1 MRNKSEIYEKYI
13 IELMFISRLSQRAIW
28 RNAGSISQF
37 TEDYTA
43 AVKATIYIVTLLQYV
58 VTI

>member
-28 RNAGSISQF
+28 QNAGLISQF

-43 AVKATIYIVTLLQYV
+43 VVNISGAKYTTAVFIIH
-58 VTI
+58 